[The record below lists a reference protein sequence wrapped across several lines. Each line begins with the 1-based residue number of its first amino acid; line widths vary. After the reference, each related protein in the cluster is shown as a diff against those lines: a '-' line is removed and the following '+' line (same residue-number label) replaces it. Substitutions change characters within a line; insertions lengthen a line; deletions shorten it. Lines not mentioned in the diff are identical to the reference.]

1 MLLQAMRKI
10 QRKMDTNR
18 HEKERD
24 TDRLQWEINDNGR
37 ETCHY
42 YNGQTCIDITLMEFS
57 PHCVEICQ
65 SAIQI
70 LFLHSKLIHAK
81 YRPFQREMIERL
93 GIHFDDKNKINI
105 GDFNDQELSLSLEYC
120 LTLCKIGVQIL
131 RVNHVEEAYAFPIFR
146 KVIQNLLQLK
156 AKEKMTFRKSLFK
169 LLTNSSYGYLLLR
182 LDSRLKV
189 QLIHGFSSMRRA
201 IDSPRLDHFQLL
213 DKDRMIGYFVP
224 EKVKYS
230 TLLPLGMFYFVLFIF
245 NNIFL

>member
-1 MLLQAMRKI
+1 MITKMPYTDYTSHGPSSSLVYFMNSLI
-10 QRKMDTNR
+10 Q
-18 HEKERD
+18 
-24 TDRLQWEINDNGR
+24 
-37 ETCHY
+37 
-42 YNGQTCIDITLMEFS
+42 NGQFESYYKSKDMSKTYYLLRVVIHYPVEAQKKMKWFVPTLRKRNVYLEDLS
-57 PHCVEICQ
+57 
-65 SAIQI
+65 
-70 LFLHSKLIHAK
+70 
-81 YRPFQREMIERL
+81 PFQREMIERL

>member
-1 MLLQAMRKI
+1 MITKMPYTDYTSHGPSSSLVYFMNSLI
-10 QRKMDTNR
+10 Q
-18 HEKERD
+18 
-24 TDRLQWEINDNGR
+24 
-37 ETCHY
+37 
-42 YNGQTCIDITLMEFS
+42 NGQFESYYKSKDMTKTYYLLRVVIHYPVEAQEKMKWFVPTLRKRNVYLEDLS
-57 PHCVEICQ
+57 
-65 SAIQI
+65 
-70 LFLHSKLIHAK
+70 
-81 YRPFQREMIERL
+81 PFQREMIERL

>member
-1 MLLQAMRKI
+1 MITKMPYTDYTSHGPSSSLVYFMNSLI
-10 QRKMDTNR
+10 Q
-18 HEKERD
+18 
-24 TDRLQWEINDNGR
+24 
-37 ETCHY
+37 
-42 YNGQTCIDITLMEFS
+42 NGQFESYYKSKDMSKTYYLLRVVIHYPVEAQEKMKWFVPTLRKRNVYLEDLS
-57 PHCVEICQ
+57 
-65 SAIQI
+65 
-70 LFLHSKLIHAK
+70 
-81 YRPFQREMIERL
+81 PFQREMIERL

>member
-1 MLLQAMRKI
+1 MITKMPYTDYTSHGPSSSLVYFMNSLI
-10 QRKMDTNR
+10 Q
-18 HEKERD
+18 
-24 TDRLQWEINDNGR
+24 
-37 ETCHY
+37 
-42 YNGQTCIDITLMEFS
+42 NGQFESYYKSKDMSKTYYLLRVVIHYPIEAQEKMKWFVPTLRKRNVYLEDLS
-57 PHCVEICQ
+57 
-65 SAIQI
+65 
-70 LFLHSKLIHAK
+70 
-81 YRPFQREMIERL
+81 PFQREMIERL